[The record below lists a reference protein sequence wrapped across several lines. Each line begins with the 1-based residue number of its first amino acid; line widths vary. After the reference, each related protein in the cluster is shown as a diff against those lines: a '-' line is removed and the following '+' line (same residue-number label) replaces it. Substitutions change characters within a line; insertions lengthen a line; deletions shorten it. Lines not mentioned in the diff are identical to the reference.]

1 MSVVSVSLRRDGP
14 GTAWGFRLQGGRDV
28 GCPLT
33 IQRVFLGSPSEGE
46 IQRGDVLLQIN
57 NKDAGKLSHME
68 AHDIIKHAGNNLNL
82 VVHRSGIA
90 SSPGITPTTPPFKP
104 TGHPLANV
112 KPLPSSGIK
121 PGIPSAPKLFQ
132 PVAPQPSQNS
142 NLPWVKQPGYVPPPT
157 SAKIP
162 TFFPTPQNFVEVEEQ
177 EFYKENTR
185 EKQAIVN
192 QAYRTFPLIS
202 PHAKPRHDLPTG
214 SYLRHVQDPNWRQSP
229 TRAPQVN
236 RVVMQTPSQGPQ
248 VVHSQYNSP
257 INLYSNQNVAE
268 TYAEQT
274 GMQPGTMRP
283 AAKKFTTQQ
292 SQTSS
297 PAAKG
302 GEKMSSIVDITK
314 SPTYQMIQEQ
324 ESKMSPKPEVDE
336 APRST
341 PQKRMYIHPIQC
353 NEDHSLNAF
362 GVPRDKILQSGSF
375 KSLMTIINTQSD
387 F

>member
-28 GCPLT
+28 GCPLI

-46 IQRGDVLLQIN
+46 IQRGDVILQIN
-57 NKDAGKLSHME
+57 HKDAAKLSHME
-68 AHDIIKHAGNNLNL
+68 AHDIIKNAGNNLNM
-82 VVHRSGIA
+82 VVHRSGVA
-90 SSPGITPTTPPFKP
+90 MSPGTTPTTPPFKP

-112 KPLPSSGIK
+112 KPLPASGFK
-121 PGIPSAPKLFQ
+121 PGVPSAPKLFQ
-132 PVAPQPSQNS
+132 PVAPQPSQGS
-142 NLPWVKQPGYVPPPT
+142 SPPWVKQSNYVLPPT

-162 TFFPTPQNFVEVEEQ
+162 TFVPTPQNFVEVEEQ
-177 EFYKENTR
+177 EYQKEQTR

-236 RVVMQTPSQGPQ
+236 RLVVQNSASSPGPQ

-257 INLYSNQNVAE
+257 INLYSTQNVAE

-274 GMQPGTMRP
+274 GMQPIFIDLSFLKS
-283 AAKKFTTQQ
+283 KK
-292 SQTSS
+292 
-297 PAAKG
+297 
-302 GEKMSSIVDITK
+302 
-314 SPTYQMIQEQ
+314 
-324 ESKMSPKPEVDE
+324 
-336 APRST
+336 
-341 PQKRMYIHPIQC
+341 
-353 NEDHSLNAF
+353 
-362 GVPRDKILQSGSF
+362 
-375 KSLMTIINTQSD
+375 
-387 F
+387 